1 MSFDNNNVNNGN
13 KRFDVRSNSLGS
25 RIASGAV
32 RDEMRLA
39 CVERVKQRRAEHLQR
54 VREKAMR
61 QQRDEYLFY
70 QYDADDDNDDVD
82 LRRVCAD
89 LFPSLS
95 ADEYLELQLQVEE
108 SLRVDVETERFRLL
122 LQSARE
128 FDDAALAATVDAPE
142 LSPLSCPIC
151 RVGNVQVA
159 HGVVFCQC
167 GLRINTHGER
177 VELDAVQRLLC
188 EAVDGHAQVC
198 DAPPQFVVQDQFGL
212 QALYFQCDRC
222 AALVLLL

>member
-1 MSFDNNNVNNGN
+1 MSLH
-13 KRFDVRSNSLGS
+13 KRVDVRANSLGS
-25 RIASGAV
+25 RISSGAV
-32 RDEMRLA
+32 RDEMRQLCIA
-39 CVERVKQRRAEHLQR
+39 RVKERRAEHLQR
-54 VREKAMR
+54 VRANAASR
-61 QQRDEYLFY
+61 HQQQYP
-70 QYDADDDNDDVD
+70 YDADDDNDDDD

-89 LFPSLS
+89 LFPFLS
-95 ADEYLELQLQVEE
+95 ADDALELELQVEA
-108 SLRVDVETERFRLL
+108 SLRADVDTERFHLL

-128 FDDAALAATVDAPE
+128 FDDAALAAAVAAPD

-151 RVGNVQVA
+151 HVHNVQVA

-177 VELDAVQRLLC
+177 VDLDAVQRLLA
-188 EAVDGHAQVC
+188 EAVDGHALVC
-198 DAPPQFVVQDQFGL
+198 DAPPRFVVHDQFGL